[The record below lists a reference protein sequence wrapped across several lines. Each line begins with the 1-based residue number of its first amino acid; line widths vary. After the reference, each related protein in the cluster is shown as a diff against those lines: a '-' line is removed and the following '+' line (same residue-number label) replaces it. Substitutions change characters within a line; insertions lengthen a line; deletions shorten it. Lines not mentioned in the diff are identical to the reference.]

1 MAISSSLSTVKIA
14 AIGAGAVILVVAGG
28 STAYALHYGDRA
40 LPNTTLAGHNVS
52 GMSHD
57 EVVALVADLKQTL
70 TITAAVGNDTTV
82 LPLTD
87 LGVTIDENATA
98 DAVLTKSESLVGRF
112 SALVSPAVVP
122 VVATRNEAAVD
133 AYAERLAAIQGP
145 APKSATVSA
154 TPAGTFV
161 VTPGERGSVVDPTAL
176 KDAITEALSTLSSQ
190 NVQLDVQIVDPTV
203 TTQEAQAV
211 ADQAEKLIAPQV
223 ELTDGIDTFTASIAE
238 KASWVVLPEEADSG
252 AVVSFDDEKIA
263 AWVNATAEKTNVA
276 PTSIINNVN
285 AAGTVLVEGARP
297 GKSGLSVNNAPQVAA
312 DLTRALNAGA
322 DFSSSF
328 NYDTVEPKVESRE
341 VMAGYENYVYPMT
354 EGEKWIDVDLTG
366 NRVTLYEGQT
376 VIGGPYAVNH
386 GSPGHET
393 VTGLYHIYLQYEK
406 QDMGCTEGWSYCAK
420 DVPWVSYFTG
430 SYALHGAPWVSTFG
444 SGSVNGSHGCVN
456 MPVDAAYALYTWAP
470 IGTPVKSHY

>member
-1 MAISSSLSTVKIA
+1 MAISSSLSTAKIA
-14 AIGAGAVILVVAGG
+14 AIGAGAVLLVVAGA

-52 GMSHD
+52 GMTHD
-57 EVVALVADLKQTL
+57 EVVALIADLEQSL
-70 TITAAVGNDTTV
+70 AITATVGTDTTV

-87 LGVTIDENATA
+87 LGVTIDEAATA
-98 DAVLTKSESLVGRF
+98 DAVLAKSESIIGRF
-112 SALVSPAVVP
+112 SALVSPVSIP
-122 VVATRNEAAVD
+122 VVAAQDEAVVD
-133 AYAERLAAIQGP
+133 AYVQRLAAEQGP

-154 TPAGTFV
+154 TPEGAFV
-161 VTPGERGSVVDPTAL
+161 VTPGEQGSVVDPAAL
-176 KDAITEALSTLSSQ
+176 KDAIGEALSTLSAQ
-190 NVQLDVQIVDPTV
+190 NAQLDVQIVDPTV

-211 ADQAEKLIAPQV
+211 ADQAEKLIAPEV
-223 ELTDGIDTFTASIAE
+223 ELTDGIDTFTASTAE
-238 KASWVVLPEEADSG
+238 KAAWVVLPDEADSG

-263 AWVNATAEKTNVA
+263 EWVNATAEKTNVA
-276 PTSIINNVN
+276 PTPIINNVD

-297 GKSGLSVNNAPQVAA
+297 GKSGLSVNNASQVAA
-312 DLTRALNAGA
+312 DLTGALNAGT

-328 NYDTVEPKVESRE
+328 DYDTVEPEVETRQ

-444 SGSVNGSHGCVN
+444 RGSVNGSHGCVN
-456 MPVDAAYALYTWAP
+456 LPVDAAYTLYTWAP